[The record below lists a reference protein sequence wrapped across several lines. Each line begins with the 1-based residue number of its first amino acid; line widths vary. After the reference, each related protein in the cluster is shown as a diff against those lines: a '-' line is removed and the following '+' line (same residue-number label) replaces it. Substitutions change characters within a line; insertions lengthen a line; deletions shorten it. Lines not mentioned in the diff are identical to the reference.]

1 MDCQLQGLALV
12 CDFQG
17 LILQVL
23 RNDLNLA
30 NAAPGQSFFGLVENA
45 SRIKAMSF
53 LTELKSQ
60 GAVLNWE
67 INIAA
72 DNGVMILYFTGGLV
86 GDSLLVTAGLN
97 CKLAEHLY
105 ADMLSINNEQT
116 NLLRATLKEKV
127 ELESS
132 RTVSDSMYDE
142 ISHLNNELVSMQREL
157 AKLNSELERRVEERT
172 IELRISN
179 QALEKALRV
188 KNQFMA
194 AMSHELRTPL
204 TGVLGSAEVLQ
215 MPHYG
220 TLSDRQLKAVVTIEQ
235 SGRLLLALV
244 NDVLEFTQLQS
255 SEISAKLESCSIGE
269 ICQSALQAI
278 SPLTAK
284 KQQQTH
290 FSMVPEKISIR
301 SDECYIQKIFH
312 HLLKNASKFT
322 PENGEIGIEAL
333 GNLEDQE
340 LKLTVWD
347 KGIGIQEHDL
357 PCLFQ
362 PFAQLDPG
370 LARQYEGSGL
380 GLALVKQLAELLGGS
395 VSVESIFGKGSR
407 FSVTLPWIES

>member
-1 MDCQLQGLALV
+1 
-12 CDFQG
+12 
-17 LILQVL
+17 
-23 RNDLNLA
+23 
-30 NAAPGQSFFGLVENA
+30 
-45 SRIKAMSF
+45 
-53 LTELKSQ
+53 
-60 GAVLNWE
+60 
-67 INIAA
+67 
-72 DNGVMILYFTGGLV
+72 
-86 GDSLLVTAGLN
+86 
-97 CKLAEHLY
+97 
-105 ADMLSINNEQT
+105 
-116 NLLRATLKEKV
+116 
-127 ELESS
+127 
-132 RTVSDSMYDE
+132 
-142 ISHLNNELVSMQREL
+142 
-157 AKLNSELERRVEERT
+157 
-172 IELRISN
+172 
-179 QALEKALRV
+179 
-188 KNQFMA
+188 
-194 AMSHELRTPL
+194 
-204 TGVLGSAEVLQ
+204 
-215 MPHYG
+215 
-220 TLSDRQLKAVVTIEQ
+220 
-235 SGRLLLALV
+235 
-244 NDVLEFTQLQS
+244 
-255 SEISAKLESCSIGE
+255 LESCSIGD

-407 FSVTLPWIES
+407 FTVTLPWIES